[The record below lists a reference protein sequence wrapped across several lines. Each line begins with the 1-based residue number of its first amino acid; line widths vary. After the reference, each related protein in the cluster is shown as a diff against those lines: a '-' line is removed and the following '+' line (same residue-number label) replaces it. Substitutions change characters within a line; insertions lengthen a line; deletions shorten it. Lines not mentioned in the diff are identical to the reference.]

1 MAKGLDADAV
11 PCPRGRRWAMTSM
24 REMVFRDLYR
34 GRIVYG
40 KTTWDLLS
48 KARASPESPDMQN
61 ATTPPETY

>member
-1 MAKGLDADAV
+1 
-11 PCPRGRRWAMTSM
+11 
-24 REMVFRDLYR
+24 MVFRDLYR